1 MRLRR
6 HSVLGLGKTA
16 PASSSRMVGDPE
28 VSVPLGKC
36 AGTKVKDGS
45 LLYNEY
51 IVYDEAQVWT
61 I

>member
-1 MRLRR
+1 
-6 HSVLGLGKTA
+6 
-16 PASSSRMVGDPE
+16 MVGDPE

-51 IVYDEAQVWT
+51 IVYDTAQISCKFLCQVKFVFE
-61 I
+61 

>member
-1 MRLRR
+1 
-6 HSVLGLGKTA
+6 
-16 PASSSRMVGDPE
+16 MVGDPE